1 MSLDERIAALM
12 QREVDGV
19 NSEAEQAELQRY
31 LGGHPEARQQLEQL
45 AAVTDALN
53 SLPEVDPPADL
64 RTAIRGLVGRELQ
77 LTPTPERVRRARASA
92 RADTANTIK
101 ETPAMTAHRGL
112 HTRRQWTVVGLAAAA
127 ALAGVAAVGYLG
139 WMAPPASDGTAGT
152 IGAVQKY
159 RAPQIGDADVVL
171 AGQETRVPHESVLE
185 GAVALQRVAAALE
198 SGSSDPARAREAVG
212 QRFETVRA
220 RLRHQMQVQRD
231 ALATFTAT
239 HGSLYV
245 GPELQLGPTPER
257 AEARSLR
264 TAVDQLQA
272 AVVALAPEV
281 TGASAD
287 PSAVTSALEKL
298 AALDGSGTPNETE
311 LEALTAEL
319 EAAAV
324 ALAVRD
330 AQLDYGLLVAR
341 QRHLDLLLEE
351 MAALAAADRDL
362 GTADGAAGE
371 RLESLGATLGARAER
386 LANVGTAALQAR
398 FGAMSVGMNGQVEAL
413 GPPGGASVWLSF
425 NQAQL
430 EAAQQA
436 LASQTEA
443 LGAGGASVWL
453 SFNQAQL
460 AAAQQALASQTEALG
475 IGTSSVWISF
485 NRAQLAAAQQ
495 ALGAQVNA
503 LGPEQTVSF
512 WISFNR
518 AQLAAAQ
525 QALASQT
532 EALGIGTSSVWIS
545 FNRAQLEA
553 SQRILAD
560 QVESL
565 GPDRMAWL
573 QANQAQLEAS
583 QQALASQTE
592 ALGAGTA
599 SVWLSFNQ
607 AQLAAAQQGLA
618 AQTAALGPAGSF
630 AFVTLNRAQLA
641 AARQALEAQT
651 TALGWK
657 VNGMITQ
664 LESRLESMSL
674 KASDRWLGLQTTLGA
689 IAPLEASGLG
699 ATATLGAMRSA
710 LENQA
715 QP

>member
-485 NRAQLAAAQQ
+485 NRAQL
-495 ALGAQVNA
+495 
-503 LGPEQTVSF
+503 
-512 WISFNR
+512 
-518 AQLAAAQ
+518 
-525 QALASQT
+525 
-532 EALGIGTSSVWIS
+532 
-545 FNRAQLEA
+545 EA